1 MENEFH
7 LQKHAKG
14 QRPYFFDDP
23 AIDKLLAMLMASCGE
38 VAVLRDRLDTIER
51 IMETKGLFE
60 RDEIES
66 FRPTKSVLEERDA
79 RREDSLAQILRIVDV
94 DVDNGKMGR
103 NDDSVDWKS
112 VIDSVTSPE

>member
-1 MENEFH
+1 MENEH
-7 LQKHAKG
+7 RLQKHAKG

-51 IMETKGLFE
+51 VLETKGLVA
-60 RDEIES
+60 RDEIEA
-66 FRPTKSVLEERDA
+66 FKPTKPILAERDA
-79 RREDSLAQILRIVDV
+79 RRESSLAQILRIIDI
-94 DVDNGKMGR
+94 DLDNGEMGR
-103 NDDSVDWKS
+103 NDDSAGWES